1 MADFVAVLK
10 KTLDGMGDTT
20 PAMRARVY
28 DKARSTIAAKLA
40 ALNPPPP
47 VAIAERQT
55 KSLEDAIVIVEAEFK
70 PRPTVE
76 DDVLADLEDL
86 FAEIDRDT
94 DQRRLRA
101 SSGEVIH
108 TRSQIAPEGAH
119 TSPNVE
125 TGRVFFS
132 EAKFEARGTLTT
144 NGRRIRK
151 KPPEPTI
158 TEGPNFELK
167 GSKLAG
173 SHSFPRTDEAAGQT
187 KLHEQLKR
195 AIVAAEPMLAKVENK
210 FPEIVSAYREYA
222 AILDADTDE
231 VDVVALWSVGGAL
244 LSFADS
250 YREQNRD
257 RTLAEPL
264 EPQTAGALQSITR
277 LHGAFVMGFDEGR
290 DLVLKADEFLLN
302 AATVEA
308 VSDPGNALLEVFA
321 ADKRLIESRTLK
333 QNKPVRDYVHEYGWT
348 STRVG
353 YSAYIIVRNG
363 VVSLLKLVVGT
374 EINVTTLTGATL
386 AASAM
391 AGDPNA
397 EFVRTALPVI
407 HQNAANMLA
416 FFGHSPEFRA
426 YIEWALSVLGEDN
439 KAR

>member
-1 MADFVAVLK
+1 MADFITVIK

-40 ALNPPPP
+40 ALNPQPPAA
-47 VAIAERQT
+47 VAERQT
-55 KSLEDAIVIVEAEFK
+55 KSLEDAIAIVEAEFNQ
-70 PRPTVE
+70 PVVE
-76 DDVLADLEDL
+76 DDPLAELENV
-86 FAEIDRDT
+86 FASIARKP
-94 DQRRLRA
+94 DQQYQPVRTRIGQAL
-101 SSGEVIH
+101 H
-108 TRSQIAPEGAH
+108 TRSLEVQPVG
-119 TSPNVE
+119 P
-125 TGRVFFS
+125 VFVS
-132 EAKFEARGTLTT
+132 EATFEGRETLTA
-144 NGRRIRK
+144 NGRTIRR

-173 SHSFPRTDEAAGQT
+173 SHSFPKSDGTPGQA
-187 KLHEQLKR
+187 KLHQQLRK
-195 AIVAAEPMLAKVENK
+195 AVAAAEPMLAKVENK
-210 FPEIVSAYREYA
+210 FPEMVSAYREYA
-222 AILDADTDE
+222 TIIDMDTDE

-277 LHGAFVMGFDEGR
+277 LHGAFIMGFDEGR

-302 AATVEA
+302 TAAIEA
-308 VSDPGNALLEVFA
+308 VSEPGNDLLEVFA
-321 ADKRLIESRTLK
+321 GNKRLIESRTLK
-333 QNKPVRDYVHEYGWT
+333 QNRPVRDYVHEYGWT

-374 EINVTTLTGATL
+374 EINVTTVTGAAL

-391 AGDPNA
+391 SGDPNA
-397 EFVRTALPVI
+397 EFIRTALPVI

-416 FFGHSPEFRA
+416 FFNHSPEFRA

-439 KAR
+439 KSDK

>member
-10 KTLDGMGDTT
+10 KTLAGMGDTT

-40 ALNPPPP
+40 ALKPQPP

-55 KSLEDAIVIVEAEFK
+55 LLLEEAITAVEAEFN
-70 PRPTVE
+70 PRVE
-76 DDVLADLEDL
+76 DDLLADLETA
-86 FAEIDRDT
+86 FATIDRDT
-94 DQRRLRA
+94 DQTTWSRTAAELDKALSEIDGRGKLRITYPSSRVDTFGGTTPRAWLLTA
-101 SSGEVIH
+101 S
-108 TRSQIAPEGAH
+108 GA
-119 TSPNVE
+119 
-125 TGRVFFS
+125 
-132 EAKFEARGTLTT
+132 
-144 NGRRIRK
+144 

-173 SHSFPRTDEAAGQT
+173 SHSFPKANEIERQSR
-187 KLHEQLKR
+187 LHEQLKR
-195 AIVAAEPMLAKVENK
+195 AVVAAEPMLAKVENK
-210 FPEIVSAYREYA
+210 FPEIVGAYREYA
-222 AILDADTDE
+222 AILDENTDE
-231 VDVVALWSVGGAL
+231 IDVVALWSVGGAL

-302 AATVEA
+302 TATVEA

-321 ADKRLIESRTLK
+321 GDKRLIESRTLK

-348 STRVG
+348 TTRVG

-374 EINVTTLTGATL
+374 EINVTTVTGAAL
-386 AASAM
+386 AASAVS
-391 AGDPNA
+391 GDPNA
-397 EFVRTALPVI
+397 EFIRAALPVI

-426 YIEWALSVLGEDN
+426 YIEWALGVLGEDD
-439 KAR
+439 KARD